1 MMVYKDATREN
12 WENLANAIIL
22 TAVKDFRTEYKKL
35 LKNPKSKSAAA
46 EVTSLIR
53 FFTSEYYSSLTSV
66 DGELLVRKL
75 KSEVEEKLYAEKGKS
90 T

>member
-1 MMVYKDATREN
+1 MNEEATRSN

-35 LKNPKSKSAAA
+35 LKNPKSKAAA
-46 EVTSLIR
+46 TEVASLIR

-66 DGELLVRKL
+66 DGEFLVREL
-75 KSEVEEKLYAEKGKS
+75 KSEVEEKINAEKRGS
-90 T
+90 S

>member
-1 MMVYKDATREN
+1 MVHKDATREN

-35 LKNPKSKSAAA
+35 LKNPKSKTAAA
-46 EVTSLIR
+46 EVASLIR

-66 DGELLVRKL
+66 DGEFLVRKL
-75 KSEVEEKLYAEKGKS
+75 KSEVEEKINAEKRGS
-90 T
+90 S